1 MAVLVV
7 GVLQNLTLQLLV
19 KVLLDKGITVV
30 MLLEPT
36 VVLVLV
42 VAVKVQ

>member
-7 GVLQNLTLQLLV
+7 GVLQNLTLQLLA